1 VRVVTLTGVA
11 GAGKTRLA
19 IEVAGA
25 FRRPHSQILRSN
37 TETEEN
43 DRQRA
48 TQPMPTPTRRSW
60 RSMAVASEAAAPRHI
75 NHHVRATAISPPPHM
90 LRSDGAHCT
99 TPIAPCSKV
108 RIAQPKRK
116 VRRVR
121 RSLVI
126 SEGAFRVKGVSPEV
140 SPLEGRVGLG
150 GLGWPVRCGV
160 SSVVAVAR
168 CALHGVSPEC
178 RVTVISSPRRG
189 GHGVVWQP
197 VRWTQSRG
205 RPRQRWGP

>member
-1 VRVVTLTGVA
+1 
-11 GAGKTRLA
+11 
-19 IEVAGA
+19 
-25 FRRPHSQILRSN
+25 
-37 TETEEN
+37 
-43 DRQRA
+43 
-48 TQPMPTPTRRSW
+48 MPTPTRRSW
-60 RSMAVASEAAAPRHI
+60 RSMAVASEVAAPRHI
-75 NHHVRATAISPPPHM
+75 NHHVRATAISPPPHT
-90 LRSDGAHCT
+90 LRSDGAHST

-189 GHGVVWQP
+189 GMVWFGSRSGGRNQGDGHARGGGHDKP
-197 VRWTQSRG
+197 RVRTVIGDRAG
-205 RPRQRWGP
+205 FMRLATLVG